1 MNAIEILS
9 VNGVKILN
17 MKSFRKFWLKLTKF
31 GQKMPFFTKMRFIQ
45 NYIMRYNLSYNEA
58 RDMKFR
64 ECMQKKITKNL

>member
-58 RDMKFR
+58 
-64 ECMQKKITKNL
+64 